1 MISKIPLSDKQIFL
15 FSLFKGKTLK
25 IDAIEKNIEPFDVY
39 EADEA
44 FISAT
49 PFCMLPVTSL
59 NSVLIKDGKVGPIFT
74 SIIKKWSKNK
84 KVDIID
90 QIKKWNEADA
100 ENLSAG
106 ATPYRFR
113 KK

>member
-1 MISKIPLSDKQIFL
+1 MLRGISRDYVMNDLC
-15 FSLFKGKTLK
+15 KTLK

-59 NSVLIKDGKVGPIFT
+59 NSIKIQKMLVCHCMKKFFT
-74 SIIKKWSKNK
+74 IS
-84 KVDIID
+84 
-90 QIKKWNEADA
+90 
-100 ENLSAG
+100 
-106 ATPYRFR
+106 
-113 KK
+113 